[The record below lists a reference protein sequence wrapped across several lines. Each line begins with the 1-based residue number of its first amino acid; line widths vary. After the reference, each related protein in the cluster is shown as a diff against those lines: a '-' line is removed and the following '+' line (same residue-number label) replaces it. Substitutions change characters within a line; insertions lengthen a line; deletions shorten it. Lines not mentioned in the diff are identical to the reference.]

1 MKRFLGLLIAVFM
14 ILSCWTAF
22 AEEILPKQ
30 RVKVACVGDSITFG
44 DGIKKAD
51 RPTMSYP
58 AKLQGFLGDEYEVV
72 NFGIVSLCLC
82 ETSDKPYTKNAIFQK
97 SIEYEPD
104 IVIIMLGTND
114 SKTNNWDKCNINE
127 GMRAFLG
134 HYTSLP
140 SNPKIYIMAPP
151 PAYNEG
157 AWDIQPNVIPQ
168 IRDEYINFTKEE
180 NIAFIDI
187 YSVTKDMPEL
197 FPDNI
202 HPNTVGAEIIA
213 GEVCRAMLE
222 EQAAYPRGR
231 ADTDG
236 ASVWAIDYINKAWN
250 LCAAEDSFFK
260 LYANPIST
268 SESAVLFEGLSRY
281 INGKTADIAA
291 EPYTRQGFA
300 LMLYDII
307 TAVSSEALTSNTKTM
322 TFSDIDDIDENAKQ
336 AIAYLYS
343 NDIIKGNDLNMFMP
357 GSVITKEEALTMI
370 VRVYDLLDSYT
381 K

>member
-1 MKRFLGLLIAVFM
+1 MKRFLGLFIAVSM
-14 ILSCWTAF
+14 ILSCCTAF
-22 AEEILPKQ
+22 AEETEPRQ
-30 RVKVACVGDSITFG
+30 RIKVACVGDSITFG

-51 RPTMSYP
+51 RPTMTYP

-97 SIEYEPD
+97 SIEYNPD

-114 SKTNNWDKCNINE
+114 SKTNNWDKCNIIE
-127 GMRAFLG
+127 GMRTFLE

-157 AWDIQPNVIPQ
+157 AWDIQPHVITQ

-202 HPNTVGAEIIA
+202 HPNIEGAEIIA
-213 GEVCRAMLE
+213 KEVCRAVLE

-250 LCAAEDSFFK
+250 LSVAQDSFFG
-260 LYANPIST
+260 LYTNPIT
-268 SESAVLFEGLSRY
+268 TDEGAVLGETLSKH
-281 INGKTADIAA
+281 ITGEAADIAA
-291 EPYTRQGFA
+291 ASDTRQDFA

-307 TAVSSEALTSNTKTM
+307 TAASPEALTTSTKTM
-322 TFSDIDDIDENAKQ
+322 AFSDIDDIDENAKQ
-336 AIAYLYS
+336 ALTHLYNS
-343 NDIIKGNDLNMFMP
+343 GIIQGNDLNMLMP
-357 GSVITKEEALTMI
+357 GSVITKEEALTML
-370 VRVYDLLDSYT
+370 VRVYDLFNSYT